1 MNLLSVKYV
10 KNLLVFLTLLYGVY
24 FQPTVVVSNEKQ
36 CKLLKM
42 SQFLSFTIIANV
54 LHIEILLHQKIHK
67 DDNRQIQDTK
77 L

>member
-1 MNLLSVKYV
+1 MSKTCWFFDIAIWSTLS
-10 KNLLVFLTLLYGVY
+10 
-24 FQPTVVVSNEKQ
+24 QPSVGVSNEKQ

-54 LHIEILLHQKIHK
+54 LHIEILLHQKIPK
-67 DDNRQIQDTK
+67 DDNRQIQDTN